1 MTILLWSRCPKE
13 IYVTKQYLL
22 FLHLHLIWLLLLLA
36 VLFHQEDRVLQEL
49 VQGMMGPFST
59 ELLTIGFGPSLASG
73 LRGYCMSLSREP
85 LHFISL
91 FS

>member
-1 MTILLWSRCPKE
+1 M
-13 IYVTKQYLL
+13 
-22 FLHLHLIWLLLLLA
+22 
-36 VLFHQEDRVLQEL
+36 LQEL